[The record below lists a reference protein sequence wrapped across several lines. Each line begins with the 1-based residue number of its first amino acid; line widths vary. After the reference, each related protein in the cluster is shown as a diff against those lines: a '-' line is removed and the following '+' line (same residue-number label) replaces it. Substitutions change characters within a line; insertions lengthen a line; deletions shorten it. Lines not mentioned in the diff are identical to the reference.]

1 MWNEYV
7 DDVLET
13 LEPKSED
20 EPVLDNE
27 LDKLLLAEPGGVR
40 YAKLFKGEVLLA
52 EEVFVEAVLLLP
64 IPILFGW
71 ALPMLGECW

>member
-1 MWNEYV
+1 M
-7 DDVLET
+7 LET

-40 YAKLFKGEVLLA
+40 YAKLFNGEVLLA
-52 EEVFVEAVLLLP
+52 EEVFVEVVLLLP
-64 IPILFGW
+64 NPILFGW
-71 ALPMLGECW
+71 AFPVLGECW

>member
-1 MWNEYV
+1 M
-7 DDVLET
+7 LET